1 MSFFDD
7 DGEETA
13 QRPAAA
19 APRAG
24 AGTRA
29 RRPQPRRPQGTG
41 GPGGVDEHTL
51 IVRRRIAA
59 GAAVVL
65 LIIIVLVVNG
75 CVKSEKTQAL
85 KNYNHDVSQLNK
97 EGNEQV
103 AGPLF
108 ATLASAPS
116 KQALEVEEQ
125 VDQYRITAQNQASRA
140 QGLSAPSEMEG
151 AQRNLLL
158 AYNLRVEAIEK
169 LAGLLPKAL
178 GGKDKQ
184 AMEHIAG
191 ANEILL
197 ASDVL
202 DSQRVIPLIQQTLS
216 EHGVHGLTTTPSRY
230 LPNIGWLEPKTVE
243 ARLDRD
249 LRPDP
254 DDRREPRQR
263 AEGRQGGRKHGLA
276 AEPTLN
282 HITGGGNVTFTV
294 SVEDSG
300 EFEETNVK
308 VNVAVTVGGK
318 QYKASRS
325 IEKTEPG
332 KTTEVQVPL
341 TGIPTG
347 PAAKVEG
354 RYRRRAGRE
363 RPRKQQGH
371 LLGDLR
377 IVSVSVPGRGKW
389 QGRAIARP
397 PKGLAPGPKVAA
409 EKNHCRSGENL
420 LAYGEPV

>member
-1 MSFFDD
+1 LSFFDD

-19 APRAG
+19 TPRASAG
-24 AGTRA
+24 ARP
-29 RRPQPRRPQGTG
+29 RRPQPRRPQGGG

-59 GAAVVL
+59 GVAVVL

-125 VDQYRITAQNQASRA
+125 VDQYRITAQNLASRA
-140 QGLSAPSEMEG
+140 QGLSVPSEMEG

-158 AYNLRVEAIEK
+158 ASNLRVEAIEK

-191 ANEILL
+191 ANSILL
-197 ASDVL
+197 TSDTL

-216 EHGVHGLTTTPSRY
+216 EHGVHGLATTPSRW

-243 ARLDRD
+243 TRLTGSSAQASTTGGNHGSA
-249 LRPDP
+249 LKGVSVGANTL
-254 DDRREPRQR
+254 EP
-263 AEGRQGGRKHGLA
+263 
-276 AEPTLN
+276 EPTLN
-282 HITGGGNVTFTV
+282 HVTGGGNVTFTV

-300 EFEETNVK
+300 EFEESNVK

-332 KTTEVQVPL
+332 KTTQVDVPL
-341 TGIPTG
+341 SGIPTG
-347 PAAKVEG
+347 PAAKVEVVIE
-354 RYRRRAGRE
+354 A
-363 RPRKQQGH
+363 
-371 LLGDLR
+371 
-377 IVSVSVPGRGKW
+377 VPGENDTENNKGTFL
-389 QGRAIARP
+389 AIF
-397 PKGLAPGPKVAA
+397 
-409 EKNHCRSGENL
+409 E
-420 LAYGEPV
+420 